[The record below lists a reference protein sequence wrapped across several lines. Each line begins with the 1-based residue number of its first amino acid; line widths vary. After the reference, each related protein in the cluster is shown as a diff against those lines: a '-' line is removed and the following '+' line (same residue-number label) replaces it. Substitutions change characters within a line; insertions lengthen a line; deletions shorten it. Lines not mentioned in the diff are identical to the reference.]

1 MFVDGTFR
9 SQLVAQEHELLEL
22 RDAHKDLKHQ
32 LRRREK
38 VDKEVSGLKSIISS
52 QDDQVTNEFNKIS
65 ASWEFTVCCIRLLS
79 CEQNLRKREL

>member
-1 MFVDGTFR
+1 MLVDGTFR

-38 VDKEVSGLKSIISS
+38 VDKEVTGLKSIISS
-52 QDDQVTNEFNKIS
+52 QDDQVTNEFNKT
-65 ASWEFTVCCIRLLS
+65 WEFMLSCIRLLS
-79 CEQNLRKREL
+79 CEQNLRKHGL